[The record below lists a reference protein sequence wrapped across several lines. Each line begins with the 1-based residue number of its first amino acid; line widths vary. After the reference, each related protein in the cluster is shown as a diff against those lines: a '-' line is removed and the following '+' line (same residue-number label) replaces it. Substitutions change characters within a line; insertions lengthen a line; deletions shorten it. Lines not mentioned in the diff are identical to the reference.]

1 MGRALSKNLNSC
13 AKACRN
19 ENSIIHSKK
28 GKCMNRITVIIA
40 LLLSSCFATG
50 CGPFKTYIADKTF
63 SSIKKDGKKNDTCCA
78 DHRDDELMYE
88 LADRF
93 ALMALFA
100 DLAYRRELTHPN
112 EAIAYSA
119 EIEAADVS
127 QETMKKACDY
137 LYDDEAAPTHGLPYN
152 RTPHASDKAYRWER
166 WKGNSKYPSTPCYN
180 NEGLFYET
188 YVKRQNGTIQEAV
201 LSFRG
206 TENTRGQF
214 FKDWKTNL
222 SGTFG
227 FEPEQYAI
235 AAKTIPKVITALKKT
250 NPEVQIY
257 ATGHSLGGGLAQ
269 QAGYLSKDVLE
280 VFTFNTSP
288 VTNWSSLAWRG
299 EVENAYPVI
308 HRVHNGG
315 EALGGLRSVTTL
327 FTKERYGRHD
337 IGIQIGPKELLKG
350 HSMTLLSCHLS
361 CLIGERAME
370 ARHGLASTFVDE
382 QMLAE
387 GKMCASYL
395 VQGQCNVTQS
405 PAPAGVD
412 DCDDCATAQIQ

>member
-1 MGRALSKNLNSC
+1 
-13 AKACRN
+13 
-19 ENSIIHSKK
+19 
-28 GKCMNRITVIIA
+28 MNRISLVTA
-40 LLLSSCFATG
+40 LLLISALVVG
-50 CGPFKTYIADKTF
+50 CGPFKTYFADKSF
-63 SSIKKDGKKNDTCCA
+63 SSEKKNGKKNDVCCA
-78 DHRDDELMYE
+78 DHRDDRLMYE

-100 DLAYRRELTHPN
+100 DLAYRRELTHPD

-119 EIEAADVS
+119 EIKAADVS
-127 QETMKKACDY
+127 LEAMEKACDY
-137 LYDDEAAPTHGLPYN
+137 LRSKSAAPKHGLPYKESED
-152 RTPHASDKAYRWER
+152 TGEKLYEWER
-166 WKGNSKYPSTPCYN
+166 WTGNSEYPSTPCYN
-180 NEGLFYET
+180 SEGLFYET
-188 YVKRQNGTIQEAV
+188 YVKRENGAIEEAV
-201 LSFRG
+201 ISFRG

-214 FKDWKTNL
+214 LKDWKTNL
-222 SGTFG
+222 SGAFG

-235 AAKTIPKVITALKKT
+235 AAREIPKVITSLKQAS
-250 NPEVQIY
+250 PGIQIY

-299 EVENAYPVI
+299 DVENAYPVI

-361 CLIGERAME
+361 CLVGESGME
-370 ARHGLASTFVDE
+370 ARHGLGSVFVKQ

-387 GKMCASYL
+387 GKMCVSYL
-395 VQGQCNVTQS
+395 VKGQCDVTQS
-405 PAPAGVD
+405 RSQAED
-412 DCDDCATAQIQ
+412 DNCKDCSKSSS